1 MRTKPWFA
9 NLMQNKRDAQKA
21 LYKNGM
27 QIGGALIVGVKPL
40 DPIQRQALTEKSHR
54 TVFNVIPPKTSTPGG
69 LLPPPKASTR
79 SYYLQPSGG
88 SSATGPIAS
97 PSKSVISKIVDLVFG
112 L

>member
-1 MRTKPWFA
+1 
-9 NLMQNKRDAQKA
+9 MQNKRDAQKA

-40 DPIQRQALTEKSHR
+40 DPTQRQALTEKSHR
-54 TVFNVIPPKTSTPGG
+54 TVFNVIPPKASTTPGG

-79 SYYLQPSGG
+79 SYYLQPSGGG